1 MKWLLPVVQLLLA
14 GAAVAGPGDA
24 LRSCYDSKNLPAAG
38 KPATE
43 LFVAIDQTTPL
54 DTSLK
59 QLVADN
65 VKPFLAPGNAFSVVT
80 FSAYTQG
87 RYTEVI
93 ASGTLDN
100 LLQPGQRDDISK
112 PMLSKFDQCTTRQA
126 QQAAQLM
133 GKALRSAFDNTSSDI
148 AKSDVLASIKAISA
162 MVQQS
167 PTRNKVVLIVSDML
181 ENSSVANFYAE
192 QGRAVR
198 KIDSIKEMR
207 TIEENQMLADFGG
220 ARVYVIGAGLLAAD
234 GQKSK
239 TYRDPKTMQALAGF
253 WASYMQKSKAQLV
266 EFGQPALLNRIH

>member
-1 MKWLLPVVQLLLA
+1 
-14 GAAVAGPGDA
+14 
-24 LRSCYDSKNLPAAG
+24 
-38 KPATE
+38 
-43 LFVAIDQTTPL
+43 
-54 DTSLK
+54 
-59 QLVADN
+59 
-65 VKPFLAPGNAFSVVT
+65 
-80 FSAYTQG
+80 
-87 RYTEVI
+87 
-93 ASGTLDN
+93 
-100 LLQPGQRDDISK
+100 
-112 PMLSKFDQCTTRQA
+112 
-126 QQAAQLM
+126 M

-148 AKSDVLASIKAISA
+148 AKSDVVASIKAISA

-167 PTRNKVVLIVSDML
+167 PTQNKVVLIVSDML
-181 ENSSVANFYAE
+181 ENSSVANFYAD